1 MINWWNNKFGNSELN
16 RIISSYKNK
25 NISQGNV
32 TKEFEDLICN
42 YLNVKHAIAVS
53 NGSIAILLSL
63 MAMDIGPD
71 DEVIIPN
78 RTWISAAH
86 AVHMLGGKVVT
97 IDVEENR
104 PVIDTNKLIQAIT
117 SKTKVIIPVHMNGRS
132 CNMNEIMAIAKK
144 FSIKVIEDAAQAMGS
159 KNLSGFLG
167 TQSDVGCFSLSV
179 AKIISSGQGGFV
191 VTNNKKM
198 ANKIR
203 AMRTH
208 GLENVKDPNKWIM
221 PGFNFRYTDLLAS
234 IAIEQLKQ
242 INERKKR
249 LVNLYHLYEK
259 GLNDTPLVIIP
270 VDIENGEVPIYIEY
284 LVPNDRQLWID
295 TLLNNG
301 VETRPFYPNINSANY
316 FGCKIEKMR
325 NSEKFAKRGIYL
337 PSGPNQTIT
346 DVLKVID
353 IIKRNV

>member
-32 TKEFEDLICN
+32 TKEFEDSICN
-42 YLNVKHAIAVS
+42 YLDVKHAIAVS

-63 MAMDIGPD
+63 MSMDIGPG

-132 CNMNEIMAIAKK
+132 CNMNEIMFIAKK
-144 FSIKVIEDAAQAMGS
+144 FNIKVIEDAAQAMGS
-159 KNLSGFLG
+159 KNHSGFLG

-191 VTNNKKM
+191 VTNDKKI

-249 LVNLYHLYEK
+249 LINLYHLYEK

-284 LVPNDRQLWID
+284 LVPNNRQLWID

-316 FGCKIEKMR
+316 FGCKIEKMQ
-325 NSEKFAKRGIYL
+325 NSEKFAKKGIYL
-337 PSGPNQTIT
+337 PSGPNQTST
-346 DVLKVID
+346 DVFKVID